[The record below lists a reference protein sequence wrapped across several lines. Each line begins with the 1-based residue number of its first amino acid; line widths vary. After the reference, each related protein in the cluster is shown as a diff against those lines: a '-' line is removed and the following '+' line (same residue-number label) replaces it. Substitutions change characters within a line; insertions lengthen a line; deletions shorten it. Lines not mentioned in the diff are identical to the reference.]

1 MRFPRRLVEATYVRR
16 YQRFLVD
23 VELDDGTKTTAHC
36 ANTGSMLGVDRP
48 GARCLILDSANPE
61 RKLRYTLQAV
71 RVGRVWVGAYPV
83 LANTIGK
90 EALLD
95 GLVEGIGAISE
106 VRAEVPYGRNSRADL
121 LLTTSDGT
129 RWFVEIKSASMADGR
144 VSMFPD
150 AVTERG
156 LKHLD
161 ELIRVTKQGDRA
173 LMLFVATRDDVD
185 SFTPA
190 VHIDPAYAR
199 RLAQAARAG
208 VVLRGVTSRTTRGG
222 MMAVRAI
229 PVLLP
234 GQTPRVDN
242 PTRARI
248 ASIA

>member
-1 MRFPRRLVEATYVRR
+1 MKFPRRLVEATYLRR

-23 VELDDGTKTTAHC
+23 VEFEDGTRTTAHC

-48 GARCLILDSANPE
+48 GARCLLLDSANPE

-90 EALLD
+90 EAILD
-95 GLVEGIGAISE
+95 GLVDGLGEIAE
-106 VRAEVPYGRNSRADL
+106 VRTEVPYGRNSRADL
-121 LLTTSDGT
+121 LLTATDGT
-129 RWFVEIKSASMADGR
+129 RWYVEIKSASMADGR

-156 LKHLD
+156 RKHLD

-185 SFTPA
+185 LFIPA
-190 VHIDPAYAR
+190 AHIDPAYAR

-208 VVLRGVTSRTTRGG
+208 VVLCGITSRTTREGVQA
-222 MMAVRAI
+222 MRAI
-229 PVLLP
+229 PVQVGSGRRHTVCAP
-234 GQTPRVDN
+234 DAGSD
-242 PTRARI
+242 
-248 ASIA
+248 